1 MRTPKL
7 LVTLLVVG
15 MAATGCSST
24 SSPQLL
30 PAANTPAETETP
42 TPTPTP
48 TPGVVAHIKDDQGY
62 TFDVSYLYR
71 QHVPT
76 KDISA
81 EAPGFNSIRIPISAS
96 WTITNTTAGRDI
108 TFKSVSGLVAPLS
121 DPTLTL
127 VGLWPSTSDVCT
139 YAAQPTSTTKT
150 GGTCSVVLISTHLP
164 DTLSASQTVTPT
176 AYAGYRDADA
186 GVRQVPDAKYNAVLA
201 ELDSPA
207 SFSIRYNAADT
218 VRFKDNCPDADLTSY
233 LAQGMG
239 ANVNYFNVGFLPIFS
254 TTGSCSAS
262 AGVSQPPAQ

>member
-30 PAANTPAETETP
+30 PAANTPAETEAPTP

-62 TFDVSYLYR
+62 TFDVSYVYR

-81 EAPGFNSIRIPISAS
+81 EAPGFNSIRIPLSAS

-108 TFKSVSGLVAPLS
+108 TFEELSGLV
-121 DPTLTL
+121 PTLTL

-139 YAAQPTSTTKT
+139 YAAQPTSTTEK
-150 GGTCSVVLISTHLP
+150 GGTCSIVLTSTQLP
-164 DTLSASQTVTPT
+164 TTLSASQTVTPT

-186 GVRQVPDAKYNAVLA
+186 GVRQVPDAKYDAVLA

-233 LAQGMG
+233 LTQGMG
-239 ANVNYFNVGFLPIFS
+239 GNVIYFNRGFLPIFS

>member
-30 PAANTPAETETP
+30 PAANTPAETEAPTP

-71 QHVPT
+71 QQVLT

-81 EAPGFNSIRIPISAS
+81 EAPGFNSIRIPMSAS

-108 TFKSVSGLVAPLS
+108 TFKEVSGLV
-121 DPTLTL
+121 PTLTL

-164 DTLSASQTVTPT
+164 DTLSALQTVTPT
-176 AYAGYRDADA
+176 TYAGFVGGDA
-186 GVRQVPDAKYNAVLA
+186 GATQIPDAKYDAVLA

-207 SFSIRYNAADT
+207 SFSIRYSGGDT
-218 VRFKDNCPDADLTSY
+218 KRFKDTCPDADLTSY
-233 LAQGMG
+233 LAHAIGPD
-239 ANVNYFNVGFLPIFS
+239 VSYFNWGYLPIFS

-262 AGVSQPPAQ
+262 TSVSQPPAH

>member
-7 LVTLLVVG
+7 LVALLAIG
-15 MAATGCSST
+15 MAVTGCSST
-24 SSPQLL
+24 SPSQPL
-30 PAANTPAETETP
+30 PAANTPAETE

-71 QHVPT
+71 QQVLT

-81 EAPGFNSIRIPISAS
+81 EAPGFNSIRIPMSAS

-108 TFKSVSGLVAPLS
+108 TFKSVSGLIAPLS

-139 YAAQPTSTTKT
+139 YAAQPTSTRT
-150 GGTCSVVLISTHLP
+150 GGTCSIVLISTQLP
-164 DTLSASQTVTPT
+164 NTLSASQTVTPT
-176 AYAGYRDADA
+176 TYAGYLNADA

-207 SFSIRYNAADT
+207 SFSIRYNAGDT

-262 AGVSQPPAQ
+262 VGVSQPPAQ